1 MIRVIDSNTYLITL
15 NALIDYHVYR
25 IMDQESRKIVT
36 ADKSKSNAKT
46 FNYGNIV
53 AVLIPFPF
61 FIFWFGASMF
71 VYALYRHH
79 PNHRVGYYT
88 QKAAY
93 FYYALA
99 GLLVPV
105 LTFAPGNFFTKYW
118 WLLWGIC
125 ALSLIPLSIL
135 EIIKINRE
143 EWQDVEY
150 KG

>member
-1 MIRVIDSNTYLITL
+1 MAQQNLKTV
-15 NALIDYHVYR
+15 AAE
-25 IMDQESRKIVT
+25 Q
-36 ADKSKSNAKT
+36 SKRNAKT

-79 PNHRVGYYT
+79 PNSRVGYYT

-93 FYYALA
+93 NYYALA
-99 GLLVPV
+99 GLLVPI
-105 LTFAPGNFFTKYW
+105 LTFAPGDFFQKFW

-125 ALSLIPLSIL
+125 ALVLIPLSVR

-143 EWQDVEY
+143 DWQDVKY
-150 KG
+150 KD